1 MLNLPNV
8 LTVTRLL
15 LVPLCLLFLFQGDGH
30 DAGWR
35 WLAFL
40 VFAVAA
46 ITDRYDGHIARK
58 RGLVT
63 TFGKVADPIADKA
76 LTGSV
81 LISLSILGDVP
92 AWVTVVI
99 LVREIGITLLRFALL
114 RRQVIPA
121 SNGGKLKTLIQIFAI
136 GLYLMPLPGLPRLV
150 PDRHDGRR
158 GRPDGRHRRRLP
170 DQGGP
175 DHGRRRAV
183 DHHSGVTDPL
193 LAACGLDAGRGRPS
207 RRRSPRRR
215 SDGGHRGIAHR
226 RD

>member
-1 MLNLPNV
+1 MTQQRDVPVLNLPNV

-15 LVPLCLLFLFQGDGH
+15 LVPLFLVFLFTGDGH

-76 LTGSV
+76 LTGSALV
-81 LISLSILGDVP
+81 ALSILGDV
-92 AWVTVVI
+92 ATWITVVI

-114 RRQVIPA
+114 RYQVIPA
-121 SNGGKLKTLIQIFAI
+121 SPGGKLKTLIQVFAI
-136 GLYLMPLPGLPRLV
+136 GLYIMPLPGFLDWFRIGMMAAAVILTVVTGIDYLV
-150 PDRHDGRR
+150 K
-158 GRPDGRHRRRLP
+158 
-170 DQGGP
+170 
-175 DHGRRRAV
+175 
-183 DHHSGVTDPL
+183 
-193 LAACGLDAGRGRPS
+193 AARIIGAGRSTTTP
-207 RRRSPRRR
+207 
-215 SDGGHRGIAHR
+215 A
-226 RD
+226 

>member
-1 MLNLPNV
+1 MTQQRAVPVLNLPNV

-35 WLAFL
+35 WLSFL

-92 AWVTVVI
+92 TWVTVVI
-99 LVREIGITLLRFALL
+99 LVREIGITILRFALL
-114 RRQVIPA
+114 RRHVMPA

-136 GLYLMPLPGLPRLV
+136 GLYLMPLPGFLDWFRIGMMAAAVVLTV
-150 PDRHDGRR
+150 VTGIDYLIKAARIM
-158 GRPDGRHRRRLP
+158 
-170 DQGGP
+170 GG
-175 DHGRRRAV
+175 
-183 DHHSGVTDPL
+183 
-193 LAACGLDAGRGRPS
+193 AGRSTTTP
-207 RRRSPRRR
+207 
-215 SDGGHRGIAHR
+215 A
-226 RD
+226 